1 MSDKKQIVGSV
12 DLLSRFNERDIAAF
26 GEIYSLFYDDL
37 FYYALKLYE
46 NTNVEPQD
54 AVHDTFLKL
63 WQLPRTR
70 FESLSGLKAYLFV
83 ALRNEFNQCI
93 RHNYYVERY
102 KKHELQTRAFEF
114 DVMESELRGN
124 CEYVLSLLPEECAE
138 VLRLFF
144 EGLDTGEIALKLGK
158 TKQVIY
164 KKKHEA
170 IAILKKK
177 ISKEDIFIL
186 MLFLSRF

>member
-102 KKHELQTRAFEF
+102 KEHELQTRAFEF

-124 CEYVLSLLPEECAE
+124 CEYVLSLLSEECAE